1 MRPGLALAR
10 ASLSSE
16 AMRDLWQDLLQSLRA
31 FRRRPGFMLVAVST
45 IALGI
50 AAAAAI
56 WSVVDAVLVRPLPFR
71 EPERL
76 VFVWETMARR
86 GVERNVVGPANL
98 MRWRERAHSFSG
110 LAGFIRFDTNFDAPA
125 AEAERIAAGF
135 TTGNLFTVLGVR
147 PLLGRTLL
155 ESDSAPGAPDVVV
168 LTEGYWRRRFG
179 GDRAAVGRTLRLNGV
194 TNTIVGV
201 MPASVQVPPGAV
213 LWAPMTVDERMRTA
227 GGRWMTV
234 VARLRDGVSVAQA
247 RDEMARIGESLA
259 SEYKDFD
266 AGWGVSVQPLHADLV
281 RQVRPGLVLLLIAV
295 VVLLLIACVN
305 VANLLLAAGVARERE
320 LAIRAAIGAGR
331 GRLLRQLLTES
342 LVLAAL
348 AGSVGAMA
356 GRSLLGAIELLLPP
370 EIAEVVSVSYDLRAV
385 AAAAVIAFASALVF
399 GVIPAFQSARIG
411 LVGALKQGGSVR
423 GASRSR
429 SRLKQGLV
437 VAEVGLSALLLVAT
451 GLLLRSFWK
460 LGTLEPGFEAA
471 GVLSASVAPGGD
483 AYRDPA
489 RVEAFYREAMER
501 LRPLPG
507 VTSAA
512 AISWTP
518 LAGMGAATS
527 FRILGREAPLPG
539 QEPTTDV
546 RVVTPGL
553 FETLRIP
560 LLRGRDFRDDDR
572 EGRPSVAVV
581 NESLARELGGRSA
594 AIGQRL
600 KLSWRND
607 EEIEIVGVVGDVR
620 LSSLETPARATVYLP
635 HGQDGN
641 NFMTLMLRTSGPP
654 AALAPGVRAAIAA
667 IDPALPVGRTQPL
680 DEVVSDS
687 LGSRRF
693 VLVLVAVFGGM
704 ALALAG
710 IGLFGVMA
718 YLVAQRTSELGVRL
732 MLGAPPLDVL
742 KLVVRDGM
750 RLVALG
756 LVLGLVAGMVASR
769 ALESQ
774 LFGVRPFDPVAL
786 GGVALALSAV
796 ALAALAA
803 PAWRAASVDP
813 ARAMRVE

>member
-1 MRPGLALAR
+1 MGR
-10 ASLSSE
+10 
-16 AMRDLWQDLLQSLRA
+16 LLQDVLLSLRGL
-31 FRRRPGFMLVAVST
+31 RSRPGFALVAVST

-50 AAAAAI
+50 AAAGAI
-56 WSVVDAVLVRPLPFR
+56 WSVVDAVLMRPLPFS

-76 VFVWETMARR
+76 VFVWETMPSR

-98 MRWRERAHSFSG
+98 MRWRDRARSFSG
-110 LAGFIRFDTNFDAPA
+110 LAGFIRFDTNLDGAGG
-125 AEAERIAAGF
+125 EAERIAAGF

-179 GDRAAVGRTLRLNGV
+179 GDPEAVGRTLRLNGV

-201 MPASVQVPPGAV
+201 MPASVQVPQGAL
-213 LWAPMTVDERMRTA
+213 LWAPITVDERMRTA

-247 RDEMARIGESLA
+247 HDEMARMGESLA

-266 AGWGVSVQPLHADLV
+266 AGWGVNVQPLHADLV

-295 VVLLLIACVN
+295 AVLLLIACVN

-348 AGSVGAMA
+348 AGIVGAIA
-356 GRSLLGAIELLLPP
+356 GRSLLGAIQLLLPP
-370 EIAEVVSVSYDLRAV
+370 EIAEVVSVGYDLRAV
-385 AAAAVIAFASALVF
+385 AAAAAIALACALVF
-399 GVIPAFQSARIG
+399 GVIPALQSARIG
-411 LVGALKQGGSVR
+411 LVGALKEGGSVR
-423 GASRSR
+423 GSSRSR

-460 LGTLEPGFEAA
+460 LGTLEPGFDAA

-489 RVEAFYREAMER
+489 RVEAFYREALER

-518 LAGMGAATS
+518 LGRSGGAATG
-527 FRILGREAPLPG
+527 FRLMSKEAPAPG
-539 QEPTTDV
+539 QEPTADV

-560 LLRGRDFRDDDR
+560 LRSGRDFRDDDR
-572 EGRPSVAVV
+572 EGRPSVAIV
-581 NESLARELGGRSA
+581 NESLALELGGSSA

-607 EEIEIVGVVGDVR
+607 GEIEIVGVVGDVR

-641 NFMTLMLRTSGPP
+641 NFMTLMLRTSGSPS
-654 AALAPGVRAAIAA
+654 ALVPGLRATIAA
-667 IDPALPVGRTQPL
+667 IDPALPIGSAQPL
-680 DEVVSDS
+680 GQVVSES

-732 MLGAPPLDVL
+732 MLGARPRDLL
-742 KLVVRDGM
+742 ALVVRDGM

-756 LVLGLVAGMVASR
+756 LALGLLAGVLASR

-774 LFGVRPFDPVAL
+774 LFGVRPFDPLALAGVATAL
-786 GGVALALSAV
+786 GLVSLLALAT
-796 ALAALAA
+796 
-803 PAWRAASVDP
+803 PAWRAASIDP

>member
-1 MRPGLALAR
+1 
-10 ASLSSE
+10 
-16 AMRDLWQDLLQSLRA
+16 
-31 FRRRPGFMLVAVST
+31 
-45 IALGI
+45 LGI
-50 AAAAAI
+50 AAAGAI
-56 WSVVDAVLVRPLPFR
+56 WSVVDAVLMRPLPFS

-76 VFVWETMARR
+76 VFVWEAMPSR
-86 GVERNVVGPANL
+86 GVERNVVGPAHL
-98 MRWRERAHSFSG
+98 MRWRDRARSFSG
-110 LAGFIRFDTNFDAPA
+110 LAGFIRFDTNLDGAGG
-125 AEAERIAAGF
+125 EAERIAAGF

-147 PLLGRTLL
+147 PLLGRPLL
-155 ESDSAPGAPDVVV
+155 ESDSAPGALDVVV

-179 GDRAAVGRTLRLNGV
+179 GDPEAVGRTLRLNGV

-201 MPASVQVPPGAV
+201 MPASVQVPQGAL

-247 RDEMARIGESLA
+247 HDEMARMGESLA

-266 AGWGVSVQPLHADLV
+266 AGWGVNVQPLHADLV

-295 VVLLLIACVN
+295 AVLLLIACVN

-348 AGSVGAMA
+348 AGIVGAIA
-356 GRSLLGAIELLLPP
+356 GRSLLGAIQLLLPP
-370 EIAEVVSVSYDLRAV
+370 EIAEVVSVGYDLRAV
-385 AAAAVIAFASALVF
+385 AAAAAIAFACALVF

-411 LVGALKQGGSVR
+411 LVGALKEGGSVR
-423 GASRSR
+423 GSSRAR

-451 GLLLRSFWK
+451 SLLLRSFWK
-460 LGTLEPGFEAA
+460 LGTLEPGFDAA
-471 GVLSASVAPGGD
+471 GVLSASIAPGGD

-489 RVEAFYREAMER
+489 RVQAFYREAMER

-518 LAGMGAATS
+518 LGRNGGSATG
-527 FRILGREAPLPG
+527 FRLMSKEAPAPG
-539 QEPTTDV
+539 QEPTADV

-560 LLRGRDFRDDDR
+560 LRSGRDFRDDDR
-572 EGRPSVAVV
+572 EGRPFVAVV
-581 NESLARELGGRSA
+581 NESLALELGGSSA

-600 KLSWRND
+600 KLSWRYD
-607 EEIEIVGVVGDVR
+607 GEIEIVGVVGDVR
-620 LSSLETPARATVYLP
+620 LSALETPARATVYLP

-641 NFMTLMLRTSGPP
+641 NFMTLLLRTSGSPS
-654 AALAPGVRAAIAA
+654 ALVPGLRAAIAA
-667 IDPALPVGRTQPL
+667 IDPALPIGSAQPL
-680 DEVVSDS
+680 EQVVSES
-687 LGSRRF
+687 LRSRRF

-732 MLGAPPLDVL
+732 MLGARPRDLL
-742 KLVVRDGM
+742 ALVVRDGM

-756 LVLGLVAGMVASR
+756 LALGLLAGVLASR

-774 LFGVRPFDPVAL
+774 LFGVRPFDPLALAGVAA
-786 GGVALALSAV
+786 ALALVSLL
-796 ALAALAA
+796 ALAT
-803 PAWRAASVDP
+803 PAWRAASIDP